1 MKTTTAT
8 DLLNEPKSAGENGP
22 SRYVFSQAPILIYW
36 EMTRACDLACRHCRA
51 EAHAQRDPQELSTAE
66 AERLMERMRAFGG
79 RGPHVVLT
87 GGDPLKRPDFFALL
101 EHGARIGL
109 HMSVAPS
116 GTDALTREVLR
127 RFKTTGVE
135 SISLSLDGPT
145 SEKHD
150 GFRGVPGCFVRTIEA
165 AREAQEEGLGL
176 QINTLVTAE
185 TEADLPSMHRLV
197 CGLSPMRW
205 SLFFLIQVGRG
216 QGLREVAAD
225 RCEEILHWL
234 YDISKVTPFTLAT
247 TEAPHFRR
255 VVLTRM
261 RAEGIPLAKVRETP
275 VGRGFGIRDGNGIM
289 FISHTGDVCPAGFLP
304 LVAGNVRT
312 ADIVDIYRDSEVF
325 KNVRRTSEFKGRCG
339 ICEFREIC
347 GGSRARAYAAFG
359 DSLADDRACSYRPGK
374 YAAHLAGE
382 A

>member
-1 MKTTTAT
+1 MRPAIQTAS
-8 DLLNEPKSAGENGP
+8 DAHPAGGAL
-22 SRYVFSQAPILIYW
+22 SGHYVFSQAPVLIYW

-51 EAHAQRDPQELSTAE
+51 EAPPQRDPEELTTFE
-66 AERLMERMRAFGG
+66 AKHLMERMRAFGG

-87 GGDPLKRPDFFALL
+87 GGDPLKRPDFYELL
-101 EHGARIGL
+101 EHGAHIGL

-116 GTDALTREVLR
+116 GTNALTRDVFR

-145 SEKHD
+145 AEKHD
-150 GFRGVPGCFVRTIEA
+150 GFRGVPGCFDRTVEA

-185 TEADLPSMHRLV
+185 NETDLPSMHRLV
-197 CGLSPMRW
+197 CRLNPMRW

-216 QGLREVAAD
+216 HGLREVTAE
-225 RCEEILHWL
+225 RSEEIHHWL
-234 YDISKVTPFTLAT
+234 YDISKETPFTLAT

-261 RAEGIPLAKVRETP
+261 RAEGIPFAKIRETP

-304 LVAGNVRT
+304 LVAGNIRT
-312 ADIVDIYRDSEVF
+312 ADIVDIYRDAAVF
-325 KNVRRTSEFKGRCG
+325 KQIRQTSGFKGRCG
-339 ICEFREIC
+339 ACEFRELC
-347 GGSRARAYAAFG
+347 GGSRARAYAAYG
-359 DSLADDRACSYRPGK
+359 DSLAEDRACSYRPGE
-374 YAAHLAGE
+374 YAAQLA
-382 A
+382 AAT